1 MPVPINILAHPRRRQ
16 SAKNLPPVL
25 LVYNLDREWP
35 AHDIHEAVEE
45 TEKLGRA
52 MRRQGHTVN
61 LIRVCNADL
70 PLQLKPYD
78 PDDWIVFN
86 WCEGLPGV
94 DHSEAVAARMIADL
108 NFVYTGA
115 TPEALSANWN
125 KQQIKILLQHAG
137 VTTPRWQIYE
147 DTAADGWH
155 CFPAI
160 VKLANEHCSLGV
172 TAKSVVLNRKELKR
186 RIRYVLDKYKQPAL
200 VEDFIDGR
208 EFHVSLWGN
217 HDIAMLPP
225 VEMDFSALKNIHD
238 RLCTHGAKFDPKSL
252 HYRKIVTRFKA
263 ELSAAEYAG
272 LEKTAVQAY
281 RTTGCRDYA
290 RIDVRLRKGVFYVLD
305 INPNADLTS
314 EASTACAAAEAG
326 FSYGAMG
333 SRIVRLAAERH
344 PMFGGGVSSLGL

>member
-1 MPVPINILAHPRRRQ
+1 MPVQINTLAHHPRHR
-16 SAKNLPPVL
+16 AGAGLPPVL
-25 LVYNLDREWP
+25 LIYNLDREWP
-35 AHDIHEAVEE
+35 AADIQEAVGE
-45 TEKLGRA
+45 TEKLARA
-52 MRRQGHTVN
+52 MRAHGQKVQ

-70 PLQLKPYD
+70 PALLKPYD

-125 KQQIKILLQHAG
+125 KQQIKELLAHAE
-137 VTTPRWQIYE
+137 VTTPRWQFYG

-172 TAKSVVLNRKELKR
+172 TAKSVVMNRRELKR
-186 RIRYVLDKYKQPAL
+186 RIRYVLEKFKQPAL

-217 HDIAMLPP
+217 HKIVMLPP

-238 RLCTHGAKFDPKSL
+238 RLCTHSAKFDPESL

-263 ELSAAEYAG
+263 KLSPEEFEK
-272 LEKTAVQAY
+272 LEQAAVQAY
-281 RTTGCRDYA
+281 RTAGCRDYA
-290 RIDVRLRKGVFYVLD
+290 RIDIRLRKGIFYVLD

-326 FSYGAMG
+326 YSYGAMG
-333 SRIVRLAAERH
+333 SQIVSLAAERH
-344 PMFGGGVSSLGL
+344 PLFGGGG